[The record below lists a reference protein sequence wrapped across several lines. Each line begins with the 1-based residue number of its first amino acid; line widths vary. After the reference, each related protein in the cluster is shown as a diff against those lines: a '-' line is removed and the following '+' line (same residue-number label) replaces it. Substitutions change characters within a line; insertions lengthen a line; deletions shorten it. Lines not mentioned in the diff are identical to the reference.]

1 MSMEVNV
8 QTTELGSSDTSSAN
22 VRRAEE
28 SATTTDSPR
37 LSAQPDLRALLVS
50 YAYPPVGGVGVQRVL
65 KLTKYLPGHG
75 VTPAVLTVENPSV
88 PLEDGSLSADIPAG
102 TRILR
107 AKTLEPAYGV
117 KQLAWQASA
126 ARSAGLRDRAKRA
139 LTDVAKQLL
148 LPDPQV
154 LWQPFAQ
161 RALAARLLSADADDV
176 VFVTA
181 PPFSQ
186 FLLAPLVRLKRGTA
200 LVLDYRD
207 EWSTYR
213 SAYEM
218 MGALSELTGETLER
232 VLIRRAHA
240 ITTATDAFRDELLAR
255 FPFLDPERVHT
266 IPNGYDPDD
275 FPATL
280 ADPPSDRFVA
290 TYAGTVLKMTSPR
303 GFLEAVRLL
312 HEREPALASLLQVQF
327 LGRVVETERERFE
340 GMERFGVRRLGYVE
354 HDKVM
359 DHLAK
364 SHLLLTL
371 VAPVPGNE
379 RIYPGK
385 IFEYMY
391 LGRPCMISV
400 PTGALSELAA
410 RHQLGETFTPDDVAG
425 MCGYLE
431 RKLREFRDGRYALR
445 SQAIGIERFNR
456 QKLAGEFAS
465 VFRSAVQ
472 LARAELRR

>member
-1 MSMEVNV
+1 MSMSVNS
-8 QTTELGSSDTSSAN
+8 GHG
-22 VRRAEE
+22 VRRLEE
-28 SATTTDSPR
+28 SAAAPR
-37 LSAQPDLRALLVS
+37 VAEEPALKALLVS

-65 KLTKYLPGHG
+65 KLTKYLPQHG

-88 PLEDGSLSADIPAG
+88 PLQDGSLSRDIPEG
-102 TRILR
+102 TSVLR
-107 AKTLEPAYGV
+107 ARTLEPGYGV

-126 ARSAGLRDRAKRA
+126 ARGVDWKGRVKRA
-139 LTDVAKQLL
+139 VTDVAKQLL

-176 VFVTA
+176 VFITA

-186 FLLAPLVRLKRGTA
+186 FLLGPLARLKRGTA

-218 MGALSELTGETLER
+218 MGPLSKLTGESLER

-240 ITTATDAFRDELLAR
+240 VTTATDAFREELLAR
-255 FPFLDPERVHT
+255 FPFLDPARVIT

-275 FPATL
+275 FPGEL
-280 ADPPSDRFVA
+280 PDPPSDRFVA

-303 GFLEAVRLL
+303 GFLAAVRLL
-312 HEREPALASLLQVQF
+312 HERAPELARALHVQF
-327 LGRVVETERERFE
+327 LGRVVETERELFD
-340 GMERFGVRRLGYVE
+340 GMERFGVKRLGYVE
-354 HDKVM
+354 HDRVM
-359 DHLAK
+359 DHLAR

-371 VAPVPGNE
+371 VAAVPGNE

-410 RHQLGETFTPDDVAG
+410 RHRLGDTFTPDDVAG

-445 SQAIGIERFNR
+445 SQAIDIERFNR

-465 VFRSAVQ
+465 VFRNAVHD
-472 LARAELRR
+472 ARAELRR

>member
-1 MSMEVNV
+1 MQSAEF
-8 QTTELGSSDTSSAN
+8 ELAQPASQSAP
-22 VRRAEE
+22 RAEQSVE
-28 SATTTDSPR
+28 GRGAAGLATEPA
-37 LSAQPDLRALLVS
+37 LKALLVS

-65 KLTKYLPGHG
+65 KLTKYLPQHG

-88 PLEDGSLSADIPAG
+88 PLEDGSLSRDIPAG
-102 TRILR
+102 TRIVR
-107 AKTLEPAYGV
+107 ARTLEPGYGV

-126 ARSAGLRDRAKRA
+126 ARSEDWKSRVKRA
-139 LTDVAKQLL
+139 LTGVAKQLL

-154 LWQPFAQ
+154 LWQPSAQ
-161 RALAARLLSADADDV
+161 RALAARLFSTEADDL

-207 EWSTYR
+207 EWTTYR

-218 MGALSELTGETLER
+218 MGSLSALTGETLER
-232 VLIRRAHA
+232 VLVRRAHA

-255 FPFLDPERVHT
+255 FPFLDPARVHT

-275 FPATL
+275 FPTTL
-280 ADPPSDRFVA
+280 PDPPTDRFVA

-303 GFLEAVRLL
+303 GFLAAVRLL
-312 HEREPALASLLQVQF
+312 HDREPALARSLHVNF
-327 LGRVVETERERFE
+327 LGRVVETERELFD
-340 GMERFGVRRLGYVE
+340 GMERFGVERLGYVE

-359 DHLAK
+359 DHLAR

-371 VAPVPGNE
+371 VAAVPGNE

-385 IFEYMY
+385 MFEYMY

-400 PTGALSELAA
+400 PTGALTELAA
-410 RHQLGETFTPDDVAG
+410 RHKLGETFTPDDVQG

-431 RKLREFRDGRYALR
+431 RKLREFREGRYSLSSEAV
-445 SQAIGIERFNR
+445 GIERFSR
-456 QKLAGEFAS
+456 QKLAGEFAR
-465 VFRSAVQ
+465 VFREAVKA
-472 LARAELRR
+472 ARS

>member
-1 MSMEVNV
+1 MTMESSV
-8 QTTELGSSDTSSAN
+8 QSAEFELAQPASQSAP
-22 VRRAEE
+22 RAEQSVE
-28 SATTTDSPR
+28 GRGAAGLATEPA
-37 LSAQPDLRALLVS
+37 LKALLVS

-65 KLTKYLPGHG
+65 KLTKYLPQHG

-88 PLEDGSLSADIPAG
+88 PLEDGSLSRDIPAG
-102 TRILR
+102 TRIVR
-107 AKTLEPAYGV
+107 ARTLEPGYGV

-126 ARSAGLRDRAKRA
+126 
-139 LTDVAKQLL
+139 
-148 LPDPQV
+148 
-154 LWQPFAQ
+154 
-161 RALAARLLSADADDV
+161 LAARLFSTEADDL

-207 EWSTYR
+207 EWTTYR

-218 MGALSELTGETLER
+218 MGSLSALTGETLER
-232 VLIRRAHA
+232 VLVRRAHA

-255 FPFLDPERVHT
+255 FPFLDPARVHT

-275 FPATL
+275 FPTTL
-280 ADPPSDRFVA
+280 PDPPTDRFVA

-303 GFLEAVRLL
+303 GFLAAVRLL
-312 HEREPALASLLQVQF
+312 HDREPALARSLHVNF
-327 LGRVVETERERFE
+327 LGRVVETERELFD
-340 GMERFGVRRLGYVE
+340 GMERFGVERLGYVE

-359 DHLAK
+359 DHLAR

-371 VAPVPGNE
+371 VAAVPGNE

-385 IFEYMY
+385 MFEYMY

-400 PTGALSELAA
+400 PTGALTELAA
-410 RHQLGETFTPDDVAG
+410 RHKLGETFTPDDVQG
-425 MCGYLE
+425 MCGYLK
-431 RKLREFRDGRYALR
+431 RKLREFREGRYSLSSEAV
-445 SQAIGIERFNR
+445 GIERFSR
-456 QKLAGEFAS
+456 QKLAGEFAR
-465 VFRSAVQ
+465 VFREAVKA
-472 LARAELRR
+472 ARS